1 MCTWVW
7 VWVWMI
13 VHRCVVCVYCTVS
26 PPNLVSLPL
35 SLLLSPSLP
44 LSLPPAAVLDLDWQ
58 TNNTLA
64 TCSSDHLVLVWK
76 LGSDKPIKT
85 FSGHKVHKYSCKTAC
100 ICTCVHSHVHA
111 STHSHMYTHVHA
123 CTHTRTHPPTH
134 THTHTW
140 THIFLVVQNGVNCI
154 HWDPSGNLLASCSD
168 DRTAKIW
175 TMKQDSCVHDLVDH
189 IGDVYTLKWSP
200 TGSGSPN
207 PNLPLVLAT

>member
-1 MCTWVW
+1 MWFV
-7 VWVWMI
+7 
-13 VHRCVVCVYCTVS
+13 CTVLS
-26 PPNLVSLPL
+26 VHPTL
-35 SLLLSPSLP
+35 SLSLSLSFSLP

-134 THTHTW
+134 THTH
-140 THIFLVVQNGVNCI
+140 L
-154 HWDPSGNLLASCSD
+154 DPHFPCGAEWCELYPL
-168 DRTAKIW
+168 
-175 TMKQDSCVHDLVDH
+175 
-189 IGDVYTLKWSP
+189 
-200 TGSGSPN
+200 GSQW
-207 PNLPLVLAT
+207 